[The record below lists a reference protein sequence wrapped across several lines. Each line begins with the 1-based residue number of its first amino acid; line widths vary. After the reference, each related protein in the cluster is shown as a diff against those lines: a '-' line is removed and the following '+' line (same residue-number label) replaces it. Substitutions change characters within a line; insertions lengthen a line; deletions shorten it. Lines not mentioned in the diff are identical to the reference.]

1 VNFFVV
7 KMRANVFEEKLEEL
21 EGVLRAL
28 GLEVVLQLLQVR
40 SDLTQHHWKV
50 YFFLLFPE
58 RLDVSVHTQENKVD
72 LVSFALLVVVLQVL
86 EEESHEGV

>member
-1 VNFFVV
+1 MALHGIRLLHYVAEIQIKLVVVSVYVVRDGLESLVNFFVV

-40 SDLTQHHWKV
+40 SDLTQHH
-50 YFFLLFPE
+50 
-58 RLDVSVHTQENKVD
+58 
-72 LVSFALLVVVLQVL
+72 
-86 EEESHEGV
+86 